1 MQYKDGFLTAE
12 IHFSTGGSM
21 TLDEQLER
29 YIPFNEQEEKD
40 RDEIRRWLKRD
51 PADIYTRK
59 NTAAHISASAWVV
72 SPDRQKVL
80 MAYHNIYESWAWLGG
95 HADGETDLLK
105 VAVKEVKEESGIDDV
120 RPLDEDIFS
129 VEVLSVDGHIKN
141 GEYVSTHVHLNITYL
156 LEADPSLPLHHKAD
170 ENKAVSW
177 IARDDVYRMC
187 SEKWFNDH
195 IYSKLTEKVKE
206 RYG

>member
-1 MQYKDGFLTAE
+1 MQCNDGFRTAE

-40 RDEIRRWLKRD
+40 REEIRHWLKRD
-51 PADIYTRK
+51 PVDIYTRK

-105 VAVKEVKEESGIDDV
+105 VALKEVKEESGIADV
-120 RPLDEDIFS
+120 RPISEDIFS
-129 VEVLSVDGHIKN
+129 LEVLSVDGHIKN

-156 LEADPSLPLHHKAD
+156 LEADPSQPLHHKPD
-170 ENKAVSW
+170 ENTAVSW
-177 IARDDVYRMC
+177 FGREEVYEMC
-187 SEKWFNDH
+187 SEKWFNEN
-195 IYSKLTEKVKE
+195 IYSKLNAKVEE